1 MARTPRRE
9 VIDESSVGV
18 FHCVNRCVRRAFL
31 CGQDPVSGQDFDHRR
46 AWIQRRMEFLA
57 GEFGVEVLG
66 FAVMSNHLHV
76 ILRTRPDVVAEW
88 SDNDIALRWWNL
100 FPLRR
105 EQDGSPAE
113 PTEAELGMLLCDSK
127 VLAER
132 RQRLSSLS
140 WFMRWLAEP
149 IARRANKE
157 DECTGRFWEGR
168 YKCQPLL
175 DEAAL
180 LACSVYVD
188 LNPVRAGIAATPET
202 SRHTSGYERIEAS
215 KVEIGTIRHSDTP
228 NPEQAPRQDDW
239 LSPIELDKQSERS
252 TTRSARRAS
261 DRGYLSLDLTAY
273 LKLLDWTGRQIRRGK
288 RGSIPSDLA
297 LILERLQI
305 SADLWVNTVQNFRK
319 LFHRAAGSPT
329 TLAAEAARRGK
340 RWLAGMQTS
349 RECFA
354 G

>member
-9 VIDESSVGV
+9 VIDESAVGV

-31 CGQDPVSGQDFDHRR
+31 CGRDPVSGQDFDHRR

-88 SDNDIALRWWNL
+88 SDDDIALRWWNL

-140 WFMRWLAEP
+140 WFMRCLAEP

-202 SRHTSGYERIEAS
+202 SRHTSGYERIEARKATS
-215 KVEIGTIRHSDTP
+215 GTTRHSKRST
-228 NPEQAPRQDDW
+228 DDW
-239 LSPIELDKQSERS
+239 LSPIELDEQSERS
-252 TTRSARRAS
+252 TAAPARRAS
-261 DRGYLSLDLTAY
+261 HRGYLSLDLTAY

-297 LILERLQI
+297 PIMERLQI
-305 SADLWVNTVQNFRK
+305 SSDLWVDTVQNFRK
-319 LFHRAAGSPT
+319 LFHRAAGAPA
-329 TLAAEAARRGK
+329 TLAAEAARQGK
-340 RWLAGMQTS
+340 RWLAGMQTA